1 MLTLGCVILFP
12 FFSALFAMNNQPIL
26 FYSSRCSHSK
36 QILDTLRTLNKQDL
50 CRLYSIDGKQ
60 RSELP
65 PFLQKVPTLYVPD
78 TKDVFVGQA
87 IFGYIA
93 KPVSSRRELP
103 TTAAAP
109 AAPASTPGAGTVPG
123 ASMMAALESWSF
135 GTAGGFSDSYSSWD
149 GKSAATTDQLHYT
162 FLGAPPAPG
171 APEPVT
177 KQSYDGDKTGRNDDL
192 GSRLEQLQKQRDNEF
207 SGKQPSHR

>member
-1 MLTLGCVILFP
+1 
-12 FFSALFAMNNQPIL
+12 MNNQPIL
-26 FYSSRCSHSK
+26 FYSNRCQHSK
-36 QILDTLRTLNKQDL
+36 QILDTLKTLNKQDL
-50 CRLYSIDGKQ
+50 CRLFLIDGKQ

-65 PFLQKVPTLYVPD
+65 PFLAKVPTLYVPE

-103 TTAAAP
+103 TTQSAPTAP
-109 AAPASTPGAGTVPG
+109 AATPGSVPG
-123 ASMMAALESWSF
+123 ASATPSLESWSF
-135 GTAGGFSDSYSSWD
+135 GTAGGFSDAYSSWD

-162 FLGAPPAPG
+162 FLGGPAPSAG
-171 APEPVT
+171 NPEPQT
-177 KQSYDGDKTGRNDDL
+177 KQSYDGDKYGRNDDL

-207 SGKQPSHR
+207 KGPTRK

>member
-1 MLTLGCVILFP
+1 
-12 FFSALFAMNNQPIL
+12 MNNQPIL

>member
-1 MLTLGCVILFP
+1 
-12 FFSALFAMNNQPIL
+12 MNNQPIL

-65 PFLQKVPTLYVPD
+65 SFLQKVPTLYVPD

-109 AAPASTPGAGTVPG
+109 AAPASTPGASTVPG
-123 ASMMAALESWSF
+123 ASMMATLESWSF

-162 FLGAPPAPG
+162 FLGAAPAPG

>member
-1 MLTLGCVILFP
+1 VILFP

-36 QILDTLRTLNKQDL
+36 QILDTLKTLNKQEL
-50 CRLYSIDGKQ
+50 CRLFSIDGKQ

-65 PFLQKVPTLYVPD
+65 PFLQKVPTLYVPE

-93 KPVSSRRELP
+93 KPVSARRDVP
-103 TTAAAP
+103 TTATPPSAP
-109 AAPASTPGAGTVPG
+109 AMTPGAGTVPG
-123 ASMMAALESWSF
+123 ASMLPTLESWSF

-149 GKSAATTDQLHYT
+149 GKSAATSDQLHYT
-162 FLGAPPAPG
+162 FLGGPAPPAG
-171 APEPVT
+171 APEPTT

-207 SGKQPSHR
+207 KGVSRK